1 MTQKGVR
8 EQSMLRS
15 HLSLD
20 TPELSWKQRGLV
32 MRETAQEE
40 MARPRVGQ
48 DSSYKDNGRSWRTE
62 PQAGRH
68 TDIHAGPQA
77 RSLADQ
83 LQVLS

>member
-1 MTQKGVR
+1 
-8 EQSMLRS
+8 MLRS

-40 MARPRVGQ
+40 MARPGVGQ
-48 DSSYKDNGRSWRTE
+48 GSSYKDSGPSWRTE

-83 LQVLS
+83 PQVLS

>member
-1 MTQKGVR
+1 
-8 EQSMLRS
+8 MLRS
-15 HLSLD
+15 HLRLD

-48 DSSYKDNGRSWRTE
+48 GSSYKDNGPSWRTE

-68 TDIHAGPQA
+68 TDIQAGTQA
-77 RSLADQ
+77 RSRADQ
-83 LQVLS
+83 PHVLS